1 MITHYFN
8 LQRALLIR
16 HLQGFGINP
25 IVESISAIGLFTLFS
40 TIFFQRVSYPY
51 YIYALLPM
59 FFVGAFGRQ
68 ERTDFLK
75 ICYNRKQFLIIR
87 SIENVLTALPF
98 SLFLCFKGLFL
109 TSILPLILS
118 FLMVFTNV
126 LKGSSFTIPTPFGKY
141 PFEFTIGFRQS
152 FFVIFGIY
160 ALTGIAVYV
169 NNFNLGL
176 FALLSLGLMSAF
188 FYNTTEPLFFV
199 WVDIRD
205 EKRFILNKIKVAILY
220 STLLSVPITVSL
232 ILFQPSE
239 IWMVLGFQVLVYL
252 YVLLGLLGKYAAYPS
267 DLNIKQAF
275 AIGLCYMAPPML
287 VFIIPVFYKHALG
300 RLKPILK

>member
-25 IVESISAIGLFTLFS
+25 ILGFMGAIVLFTIFS
-40 TIFFQRVSYPY
+40 ILFFQRVGYPH
-51 YIYALLPM
+51 YIYSFLPM
-59 FFVGAFGRQ
+59 FFVGALGRQ

-75 ICYNRKQFLIIR
+75 TCYNKKQFFIIRSLENGLIGLPFCFFLCSKGQFLI
-87 SIENVLTALPF
+87 SLC
-98 SLFLCFKGLFL
+98 SLF
-109 TSILPLILS
+109 LS

-126 LKGSSFTIPTPFGKY
+126 FKSSNLTIPTPFGKH